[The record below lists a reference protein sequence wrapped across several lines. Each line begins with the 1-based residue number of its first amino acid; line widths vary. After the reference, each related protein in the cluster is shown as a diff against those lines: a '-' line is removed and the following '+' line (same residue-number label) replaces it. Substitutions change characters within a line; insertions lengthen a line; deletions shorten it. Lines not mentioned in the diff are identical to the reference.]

1 MANTPF
7 VPMRAERPE
16 ISSLLFEEVIRVV
29 RCSNLTVRSVRM
41 DDVSPKVTAELELA
55 TMQSNSPVHIRGNLE
70 VEGRFKFSQGH
81 VIDLVGL
88 PPHIKCLVKDCENH
102 RDQGEFVGDLC
113 YSCYEHLT
121 TGNVGPTKSILRK
134 IKDAELFVLKGH
146 DGKIVTQ
153 GQFNALVAEN
163 AALKEK
169 ARTPVNYER
178 THEQTAKDINKALD
192 AAGEKRIRAAT
203 RTLTLF
209 NALDMLQ
216 TAWGIIANANGG
228 NWTKAEPDWKEA
240 AARWRD
246 EYHAFL
252 KSGR

>member
-1 MANTPF
+1 M
-7 VPMRAERPE
+7 AERK
-16 ISSLLFEEVIRVV
+16 R
-29 RCSNLTVRSVRM
+29 
-41 DDVSPKVTAELELA
+41 
-55 TMQSNSPVHIRGNLE
+55 
-70 VEGRFKFSQGH
+70 
-81 VIDLVGL
+81 
-88 PPHIKCLVKDCENH
+88 CLVKDCENH

-134 IKDAELFVLKGH
+134 IKDAELFVLKGP

-163 AALKEK
+163 ATLKERLETVRLDLVRWAAELGCTMPNAHFKDLLTVIYAK
-169 ARTPVNYER
+169 AKER
-178 THEQTAKDINKALD
+178 PKSEF
-192 AAGEKRIRAAT
+192 AG
-203 RTLTLF
+203 LLH
-209 NALDMLQ
+209 
-216 TAWGIIANANGG
+216 TAWGIIANANRGD
-228 NWTKAEPDWKEA
+228 WTKAEPDWKEA